1 MITIDQAAKIV
12 KDLNDSGNTELAMG
26 LFAFFEERLNPH
38 PAKITNSW
46 IDGEQNCLDAI
57 AYFIYELDGQ
67 SVFCDESE
75 LQNFCR

>member
-1 MITIDQAAKIV
+1 MTKRHFSDDRWLRSDFLDELESYKVAELV
-12 KDLNDSGNTELAMG
+12 KSPGT
-26 LFAFFEERLNPH
+26 FV
-38 PAKITNSW
+38 KITNSW

-67 SVFCDESE
+67 FIFCDESE